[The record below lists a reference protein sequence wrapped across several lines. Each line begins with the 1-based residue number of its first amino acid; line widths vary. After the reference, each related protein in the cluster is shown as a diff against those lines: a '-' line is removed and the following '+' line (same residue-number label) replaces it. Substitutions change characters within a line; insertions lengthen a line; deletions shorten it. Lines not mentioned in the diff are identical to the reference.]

1 MGIMRATTVAAS
13 PSVALQPCPPSSEGC
28 GGTGRQ
34 VESDHSGCDTLHR
47 ERTLVKGG
55 STAKGR
61 TTPLGYSGG
70 QRPGEC
76 CRCPLDDRAW
86 DDEVSEFSFVGLR
99 GLIPTPGAM
108 VLWRPVARRP
118 GSRVGL
124 RHHAR
129 STGPG
134 SESLQRLRRGWAE
147 RAGHYAHAVTV
158 RQLEPAAGGLAP
170 CLINSACDCSN
181 PPPQLEGGVWTI
193 LLVKR
198 TSASAALVV

>member
-61 TTPLGYSGG
+61 TTLLGYSGW
-70 QRPGEC
+70 QRPVEC

-86 DDEVSEFSFVGLR
+86 DDEVSEFSYR
-99 GLIPTPGAM
+99 G
-108 VLWRPVARRP
+108 
-118 GSRVGL
+118 
-124 RHHAR
+124 
-129 STGPG
+129 
-134 SESLQRLRRGWAE
+134 
-147 RAGHYAHAVTV
+147 
-158 RQLEPAAGGLAP
+158 
-170 CLINSACDCSN
+170 
-181 PPPQLEGGVWTI
+181 
-193 LLVKR
+193 
-198 TSASAALVV
+198 